1 MPVICMLK
9 WMKTVH
15 YTWHGR
21 KLTLSGLYRQ
31 IRKRRGKARILASVL
46 VTIAKGQTVKIVF
59 VRGRRKKDWMALLS
73 NNIAVSYAD
82 MVRIYGKRWDIEV
95 FFKMCKQYLQL
106 ENGVQVRNFDGIIT
120 HTTITLMRYLFLSY
134 RQRCETDDRTLGEL
148 FFDRCNELR
157 DITLVDALHRLLT
170 LVVNELRKTQI
181 LNDTFIHNLI
191 NTIMGTIINK
201 FNLVQNITSY
211 PVAAR

>member
-1 MPVICMLK
+1 
-9 WMKTVH
+9 
-15 YTWHGR
+15 
-21 KLTLSGLYRQ
+21 
-31 IRKRRGKARILASVL
+31 
-46 VTIAKGQTVKIVF
+46 
-59 VRGRRKKDWMALLS
+59 MALLS
-73 NNIAVSYAD
+73 TNIAVSDAD
-82 MVRIYGKRWDIEV
+82 VVRIYGKRWDIGV

-148 FFDRCNELR
+148 FFDWCNELR

-181 LNDTFIHNLI
+181 LTDTFIHNLI
-191 NTIMGTIINK
+191 DTIMGTIINK